1 MKKYVNYHCHSDF
14 SNAVV
19 GADSATTVKEYIER
33 IKELGHTVYT
43 SVEHGSPVGWT
54 DKYLACKKHGLKFVY
69 GVEGYIALSPKV
81 EKEAYSSYHI
91 ILLARTNEAIKHI
104 NRMLYDVDK
113 NVVKSRPVIT
123 LDNFKKNYHPD
134 IIVTNACVGGL
145 FKEDTGNL
153 IEEIYKV
160 AGKSLWIEI
169 APHNIDIQK
178 RMNIKAIQFAQER
191 GLTIVSA
198 NDSHYITE
206 EQAEDRLDLLAGNG
220 IFYPEEEGFYMDY
233 PSYDELVKRYEL
245 QGVVPKEIYLK
256 AIENT
261 NLIET
266 FENLEM
272 GEGGEFKVPTLYPNL
287 TRKERVHKLI
297 EITNERFK
305 EYISKKPYSQEMIE
319 KFVEEMKWEMR
330 EIVTCKMEDYF
341 LTSMGILEE
350 GIRRGG
356 VITKS
361 NRGSSS
367 SFFVNMLYGFT
378 TINRITSKIPI
389 LRERFMTA
397 DRILKAKTSPDIDNN
412 VAKQE
417 PFVEAQ
423 EALLGVG
430 CSGPMLA
437 LGTLKAKSAFKM
449 LCRAKGDIPV
459 ELQNLMSE
467 KISQYEKDL
476 SYCEDEIE
484 KEQIKLEDYLDDEE
498 TMQMFQD
505 GKKYFGLKTGAKKHP
520 CGYLIANE
528 NLVEKFGVAY
538 SPKGD
543 RCINLE
549 GKHAELFG
557 LLKLDWLIVSVV
569 DLTDRIWKEIGI
581 PQPTADEL
589 QDMVKEDDKVWE
601 IYSKGITMCVNQV
614 EKPKTR
620 EKIMQFKP
628 KTIEELSDAIA
639 AVRPGFITYLKRFL
653 SREKFEYCVREIDRI
668 LQGDYSESSWLIYQ
682 EQIMLILNYVGFDP
696 KKTYETLKGIGKKKK
711 ELVEAAHDQFMQGCI
726 QHIEAEG
733 DSHEVAEEKAK
744 SIWEVINNAAKYSF
758 NASHSLGM
766 AHDSLWVAYPKAH
779 YPMETYKVCIEYHL
793 ERNEKNKVANI
804 KNEAVHFFGIDIPYP
819 RFRQDNR
826 TVKRDNSAKLIT
838 LPLNYIKGVS
848 ETASEQL
855 YALREYKGTFSQF
868 ILESNLG
875 KGNFKNLIKTNYF
888 EEFGNIGKLMFI
900 LENISNWDKITWTEP
915 KLEDLYNSIEPY
927 TKLSYELFKY
937 NIEKIAI
944 KKTAKQIKF
953 ENNYDV
959 PNYIESIINIE
970 DKESLYKIYWE
981 SKLTGMCSYD
991 LPEGT
996 IIAQIQKIR
1005 YYEKSNTYMF
1015 DVLNILTNE
1024 EKRIYVQNYSKA
1036 NEKNII
1042 YIPSVTEKIGKNGNI
1057 RYIMSNYTNLTAIY
1071 DIKKGVKK
1079 K

>member
-69 GVEGYIALSPKV
+69 GVEGYIALNPKV

-233 PSYDELVKRYEL
+233 PSYDELVQRYEL

-397 DRILKAKTSPDIDNN
+397 DRILKAKTSPD
-412 VAKQE
+412 
-417 PFVEAQ
+417 
-423 EALLGVG
+423 
-430 CSGPMLA
+430 
-437 LGTLKAKSAFKM
+437 
-449 LCRAKGDIPV
+449 
-459 ELQNLMSE
+459 
-467 KISQYEKDL
+467 
-476 SYCEDEIE
+476 
-484 KEQIKLEDYLDDEE
+484 
-498 TMQMFQD
+498 
-505 GKKYFGLKTGAKKHP
+505 KH
-520 CGYLIANE
+520 
-528 NLVEKFGVAY
+528 
-538 SPKGD
+538 
-543 RCINLE
+543 
-549 GKHAELFG
+549 
-557 LLKLDWLIVSVV
+557 
-569 DLTDRIWKEIGI
+569 
-581 PQPTADEL
+581 
-589 QDMVKEDDKVWE
+589 
-601 IYSKGITMCVNQV
+601 
-614 EKPKTR
+614 
-620 EKIMQFKP
+620 
-628 KTIEELSDAIA
+628 
-639 AVRPGFITYLKRFL
+639 
-653 SREKFEYCVREIDRI
+653 
-668 LQGDYSESSWLIYQ
+668 
-682 EQIMLILNYVGFDP
+682 
-696 KKTYETLKGIGKKKK
+696 
-711 ELVEAAHDQFMQGCI
+711 
-726 QHIEAEG
+726 
-733 DSHEVAEEKAK
+733 
-744 SIWEVINNAAKYSF
+744 
-758 NASHSLGM
+758 
-766 AHDSLWVAYPKAH
+766 
-779 YPMETYKVCIEYHL
+779 
-793 ERNEKNKVANI
+793 
-804 KNEAVHFFGIDIPYP
+804 
-819 RFRQDNR
+819 
-826 TVKRDNSAKLIT
+826 
-838 LPLNYIKGVS
+838 
-848 ETASEQL
+848 
-855 YALREYKGTFSQF
+855 
-868 ILESNLG
+868 
-875 KGNFKNLIKTNYF
+875 
-888 EEFGNIGKLMFI
+888 
-900 LENISNWDKITWTEP
+900 
-915 KLEDLYNSIEPY
+915 
-927 TKLSYELFKY
+927 
-937 NIEKIAI
+937 
-944 KKTAKQIKF
+944 
-953 ENNYDV
+953 
-959 PNYIESIINIE
+959 
-970 DKESLYKIYWE
+970 
-981 SKLTGMCSYD
+981 
-991 LPEGT
+991 
-996 IIAQIQKIR
+996 
-1005 YYEKSNTYMF
+1005 
-1015 DVLNILTNE
+1015 
-1024 EKRIYVQNYSKA
+1024 
-1036 NEKNII
+1036 
-1042 YIPSVTEKIGKNGNI
+1042 
-1057 RYIMSNYTNLTAIY
+1057 
-1071 DIKKGVKK
+1071 
-1079 K
+1079 